1 MKTTKQTPSKKAA
14 SLLAQLGIY
23 TVILFIANAISS
35 LFPASFPVP
44 APVIGLILLY
54 LLLTFHIIKLEWVDS
69 VGIFLIGI
77 IGFLFVPS
85 GISLAANLKIMQQQG
100 WQLILVIILST
111 IILLVVTAYTAKFFI
126 WCRHAIKDLATK
138 PHSKPLRPLNTLK
151 ISVSQHAKG
160 GE

>member
-1 MKTTKQTPSKKAA
+1 MKISKQTTSKKAA
-14 SLLAQLGIY
+14 PLLVQLGIY
-23 TVILFIANAISS
+23 TVILFVANAISS

-69 VGIFLIGI
+69 VGSFLIGI

-100 WQLILVIILST
+100 WQLILVIALST
-111 IILLVVTAYTAKFFI
+111 IILLVVIAYTAKFFI
-126 WCRHAIKDLATK
+126 WCRQEIKQLAAK
-138 PHSKPLRPLNTLK
+138 PHTKSLNTLHGLK
-151 ISVSQHAKG
+151 MSVNQHVKG